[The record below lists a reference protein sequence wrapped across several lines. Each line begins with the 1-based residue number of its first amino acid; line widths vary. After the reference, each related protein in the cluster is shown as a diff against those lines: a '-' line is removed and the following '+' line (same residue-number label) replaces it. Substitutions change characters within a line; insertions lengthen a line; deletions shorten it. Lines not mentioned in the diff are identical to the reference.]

1 MLRVYEF
8 EYVEAR
14 RVLLDALEALGA
26 QRRAVVLVGA
36 QAIYHR
42 VGEGTLQVAPFTSDG
57 DLALHPALLEDE
69 PLLAEAFINAG
80 FAAGHVGPERGPDR
94 SHGASNPGWERSPWG
109 EAGPARHG
117 GCAKSGGT

>member
-8 EYVEAR
+8 DYVEAR

-42 VGEGTLQVAPFTSDG
+42 VG
-57 DLALHPALLEDE
+57 
-69 PLLAEAFINAG
+69 
-80 FAAGHVGPERGPDR
+80 
-94 SHGASNPGWERSPWG
+94 
-109 EAGPARHG
+109 
-117 GCAKSGGT
+117 